1 MANELKKTPLEYAQ
15 EDYEVAIKMAND
27 ALNKKPIAYE
37 DYNEA
42 MRKLDAAEKAYALAS
57 ANKMYDEY
65 ETKNNPII
73 EIIKAYAYKII
84 GHKEVYDKDKNNK
97 HLVSIERI
105 EKERPIDLLAFCKRA
120 NLDTSWEYTAS
131 KANQLI
137 CLRLAKDLDADLDK
151 VAKTYFLQNAVK
163 KIEMGGTPTSRTQ
176 VCKLLQQVI
185 NEMIPNEDED
195 GNLIYKVYNRDVKY
209 LDSLYGKKNNK
220 ERITIKVCN
229 DSYFRRLLLDIIY
242 SIITNDRYRV
252 SGYKEIK

>member
-27 ALNKKPIAYE
+27 ALNKNPIAYE
-37 DYNEA
+37 LYNEA

-57 ANKMYDEY
+57 ANEMYDEY
-65 ETKNNPII
+65 ATKNNPII
-73 EIIKAYAYKII
+73 EIIKAYAYKTI
-84 GHKEVYDKDKNNK
+84 GHHEVYNQDKENR
-97 HLVSIERI
+97 HVVSVARTER
-105 EKERPIDLLAFCKRA
+105 ERPIDLLAFCKRA
-120 NLDTSWEYTAS
+120 NLDTSWEYPAS
-131 KANQLI
+131 KVNQLM

-151 VAKTYFLQNAVK
+151 VAKTYFLQDAVK

-195 GNLIYKVYNRDVKY
+195 GNLIYKVFNRDVKY
-209 LDSLYGKKNNK
+209 LDSLYGTKNKK

-229 DSYFRRLLLDIIY
+229 DAYFRRLLVDIIY
-242 SIITNDRYRV
+242 SIVSNDRYRV